1 MASVLLVGAT
11 GPTGRAILAQ
21 ARQAGLAVR
30 ALAREPAPL
39 TGEGLAAEVV
49 RGDVL
54 RPDSLVAALSGVS
67 VVVSALGTPLTLRR
81 VTLLS
86 EGTRHLVDAM
96 RRQRVSRLLC
106 ITGMGAGDSRGHG
119 GFVYD
124 RLILPTLLRQIY
136 ADKDRQERVVTD
148 SGLDWTLVR
157 PARLTD
163 GPLTGRYRV
172 VTQWGREPM
181 TTIARADVAHF
192 IVGEVGA
199 HRHRRESVNLS
210 A

>member
-1 MASVLLVGAT
+1 MPSVLLVGAT
-11 GPTGRAILAQ
+11 GPTGLAILAQ

-30 ALAREPAPL
+30 ALAREPSPL
-39 TGEGLAAEVV
+39 ITDGLAAEVV
-49 RGDVL
+49 QGDVL
-54 RPDSLVAALSGVS
+54 RPDSLVSALNGVS
-67 VVVSALGTPLTLRR
+67 VVVSALGTPLILRR

-96 RRQRVSRLLC
+96 QRQGVPRLLC

-136 ADKDRQERVVTD
+136 ADKDRQERVVTN
-148 SGLDWTLVR
+148 SGLEWTLVR
-157 PARLTD
+157 PARLIN
-163 GPLTGRYRV
+163 GPPTGQYRV
-172 VTQWGREPM
+172 ITAWRRGRM

-199 HRHRRESVNLS
+199 HRHRRETVNLS

>member
-1 MASVLLVGAT
+1 
-11 GPTGRAILAQ
+11 RAILAQ
-21 ARQAGLAVR
+21 ARQAGLTVR
-30 ALAREPAPL
+30 ALAREPARL

-54 RPDSLVAALSGVS
+54 QPDSLVAALSGVS

-106 ITGMGAGDSRGHG
+106 ITGMGAGDSHWHG

-124 RLILPTLLRQIY
+124 RLILPTLLRQ
-136 ADKDRQERVVTD
+136 
-148 SGLDWTLVR
+148 
-157 PARLTD
+157 
-163 GPLTGRYRV
+163 
-172 VTQWGREPM
+172 
-181 TTIARADVAHF
+181 
-192 IVGEVGA
+192 
-199 HRHRRESVNLS
+199 
-210 A
+210 